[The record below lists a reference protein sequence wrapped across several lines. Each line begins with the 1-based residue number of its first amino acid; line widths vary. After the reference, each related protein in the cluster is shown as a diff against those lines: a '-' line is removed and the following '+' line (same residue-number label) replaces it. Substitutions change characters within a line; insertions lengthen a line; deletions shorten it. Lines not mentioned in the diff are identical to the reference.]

1 MKLFIISLL
10 TFFSTIAQSQNLS
23 LLPPIYNYSQT
34 QYKAGMQNW
43 QVTQC
48 EDGVLYVA
56 NNQGLL
62 TFDGQVWQ
70 LHYLPQKKI
79 ARSVFAD
86 SSNPNSRVYV
96 GSFEEF
102 GYFQRNAQNRL
113 VYTSLKDQLKGYS
126 FHNDEVWQIF
136 KYQGKIY
143 FQTFSSYFVYDGS
156 QVQAFTSQP
165 APFAM
170 FPYGNKLYMQ
180 GMNAGFYL
188 IDAQQKLRMELSA
201 EQLNGIVI
209 EIIPFQNELL
219 LVTNKNGFFHY
230 NPSTAELRKFPT
242 EIDTLFPSL
251 RINRALLTANNLLIL
266 GTLTEGLYAID
277 PHSGKILGHIHKK
290 NGLNNNTVLGLYE
303 DAQHNLWAALDNGLA
318 MIEIPSKLR
327 YLNLN
332 GDIELI
338 SDMALKDDV
347 FYLASN
353 KGVYTF
359 EEGNLSKI
367 PNFSNQVWFIKQ
379 YDNQLFVGHNKGVSE
394 LIDNQLQPLD
404 NVGVGGMDLKKGVI
418 HGQEVLVGSSY
429 SVLTIYKKDAAGRW
443 VPSHIVNGYFDLTY
457 RVEIDAFGNIW
468 TSHTYKGVNKLCLT
482 EDLKTIQRK
491 VTYNQLKTKESLKLL
506 KLRGKIIFTDGQ
518 QWYDYNDDKQ
528 TILPYALLN
537 EQLPQLTT
545 THQIVPLNDNRFWFI
560 TPTDYYLVSF
570 ANGIYKI
577 EEKIAFSQ
585 LQHPASEE
593 RAVAFVTPEGNTYF
607 CLDGSI
613 ALYTPKTPQVK
624 FPNNLTLKAF
634 RTYNRSTDLYTPE
647 NITPNIAIPYNRNNL
662 QFDFQYPNFSKE
674 QCQLW
679 YRLEGYDKHWREV
692 GNDFRVN
699 YQNLPSGRYQLKVK
713 VLSELGETLS
723 HYTFPFSVIT
733 PWYRSVWAYM
743 LYFAG
748 FIGAGALITALY
760 LRYKMKKKERSYLR
774 ERLRRQR
781 LLEAREQE
789 VTKLQNQVLIAQ
801 LDYKS
806 KSLAE
811 ATMMNITRNKFLTN
825 LITELETLL
834 NNQKVSKA
842 KSNLIL
848 QHIRENISQEDQWQ
862 VFQENFDLIHK
873 DFFKK
878 LKELYPQLTPTDL
891 RMAVLIR
898 LNYTSKEIAEMQ
910 NISLRGVETARYRL
924 RKKLQLAEEDN
935 LYDFFAQF
943 N

>member
-1 MKLFIISLL
+1 MKLFIILFL

-43 QVTQC
+43 QVSQC

-102 GYFQRNAQNRL
+102 GYFQRNSQNRL

-136 KYQGKIY
+136 KYQDKIY
-143 FQTFSSYFVYDGS
+143 FQTFSSYFVYDGKRV
-156 QVQAFTSQP
+156 QVFTPQP

-180 GMNAGFYL
+180 GMNADFYL
-188 IDAQQKLRMELSA
+188 VDAQQKLHLELLA
-201 EQLNGIVI
+201 ERLNGIVI

-219 LVTNKNGFFHY
+219 LVTNKNGFFRY

-242 EIDTLFPSL
+242 EMDALFPSL

-266 GTLTEGLYAID
+266 GTLTEGLYTID

-318 MIEIPSKLR
+318 MIEIPSRLR

-332 GDIELI
+332 GDVELI
-338 SDMALKDDV
+338 SDMALKNNV
-347 FYLASN
+347 YYLASN

-359 EEGNLSKI
+359 KEGNLSKI
-367 PNFSNQVWFIKQ
+367 PNFSNQVWFVKQ
-379 YDNQLFVGHNKGVSE
+379 YDHQLFVGHNKGVSE
-394 LIDNQLQPLD
+394 LKDNQLQPLD

-468 TSHTYKGVNKLCLT
+468 TNHTYRGVSKLSLS
-482 EDLKTIQRK
+482 EDLKSVQHK
-491 VTYNQLKTKESLKLL
+491 VTYDQLKTKESLKLL
-506 KLRGKIIFTDGQ
+506 KLRGKIIFADGQ

-528 TILPYALLN
+528 TILPYTLLN
-537 EQLPQLTT
+537 EQLPQLATT
-545 THQIVPLNDNRFWFI
+545 RHIVPVNDNRFWFI
-560 TPTDYYLVSF
+560 TPTDYHLVSF
-570 ANGIYKI
+570 ANGQYKI

-593 RAVAFVTPEGNTYF
+593 RAAAFVTPDGDTYF

-613 ALYTPKTPQVK
+613 ARYTPKTPQVK
-624 FPNNLTLKAF
+624 FPNNLSLKTF
-634 RTYNRSTDLYTPE
+634 RTYNRSTDQYTLE
-647 NITPNIAIPYNRNNL
+647 SITPHASIPYSRNNL
-662 QFDFQYPNFSKE
+662 LFDFQYPNFSKE
-674 QCQLW
+674 YCHLW
-679 YRLEGYDKHWREV
+679 YQLEGYDKHWREV
-692 GNDFRVN
+692 TNDFKVN
-699 YQNLPSGRYQLKVK
+699 YQNLPSGHYQLKVK
-713 VLSELGETLS
+713 MLNELGETLS
-723 HYTFPFSVIT
+723 HYTFPFSVTT
-733 PWYRSVWAYM
+733 PWYRSVWAYI
-743 LYFAG
+743 LYLAG
-748 FIGAGALITALY
+748 FIGAGALVTALY

-789 VTKLQNQVLIAQ
+789 VTKLQNQMLMAQ

-811 ATMMNITRNKFLTN
+811 ATMMNITRNEFLTN
-825 LITELETLL
+825 LITELEELMD
-834 NNQKVSKA
+834 NQKVSKA
-842 KSNLIL
+842 KSRLIL

-891 RMAVLIR
+891 RLAVLIR
-898 LNYTSKEIAEMQ
+898 LNYTSKEIATMQ
-910 NISLRGVETARYRL
+910 NVSLRGVETARYRL
-924 RKKLQLAEEDN
+924 RKKLQLTEEDN
-935 LYDFFAQF
+935 LYDFFTQF

>member
-1 MKLFIISLL
+1 MKLFIILFL

-43 QVTQC
+43 QVSQC

-136 KYQGKIY
+136 KYQDKIY
-143 FQTFSSYFVYDGS
+143 FQTFSSYFVYDGKRV
-156 QVQAFTSQP
+156 QVFTPQP

-180 GMNAGFYL
+180 GMNADFYL
-188 IDAQQKLRMELSA
+188 VDAQQKLHLELLA
-201 EQLNGIVI
+201 ERLNGIVI

-219 LVTNKNGFFHY
+219 LVTNKNGFFRY

-242 EIDTLFPSL
+242 EMDALFPSL

-266 GTLTEGLYAID
+266 GTLTEGLYTID

-318 MIEIPSKLR
+318 MIEIPSRLR

-332 GDIELI
+332 GDVELI
-338 SDMALKDDV
+338 SDMALKNNV
-347 FYLASN
+347 YYLASN

-359 EEGNLSKI
+359 KEGNLSKI
-367 PNFSNQVWFIKQ
+367 PNFSNQVWFVKQ
-379 YDNQLFVGHNKGVSE
+379 YDHQLFVGHNKGVSE
-394 LIDNQLQPLD
+394 LKDNQLQPLD

-468 TSHTYKGVNKLCLT
+468 TNHTYRGVSKLSLS
-482 EDLKTIQRK
+482 EDLKSVQHK
-491 VTYNQLKTKESLKLL
+491 VTYDQLKTKESLKLL
-506 KLRGKIIFTDGQ
+506 KLRGKIIFADGQ

-528 TILPYALLN
+528 TILPYTLLN
-537 EQLPQLTT
+537 EQLPQLATT
-545 THQIVPLNDNRFWFI
+545 RHIVPLNDNRFWFI
-560 TPTDYYLVSF
+560 TPTDYHLVSF
-570 ANGIYKI
+570 ANGQYKI

-593 RAVAFVTPEGNTYF
+593 RAAAFVTPDGDTYF

-613 ALYTPKTPQVK
+613 ARYTPKTPQVK
-624 FPNNLTLKAF
+624 FPNNLSLKTF
-634 RTYNRSTDLYTPE
+634 RTYNRSTDQYTLE
-647 NITPNIAIPYNRNNL
+647 SITPHASIPYSRNNL
-662 QFDFQYPNFSKE
+662 LFDFQYPNFSKE
-674 QCQLW
+674 YCHLW
-679 YRLEGYDKHWREV
+679 YQLEGYDKHWREV
-692 GNDFRVN
+692 TNDFKVN
-699 YQNLPSGRYQLKVK
+699 YQNLPSGHYQLKVK
-713 VLSELGETLS
+713 MLNELGETLS
-723 HYTFPFSVIT
+723 HYTFPFSVTT
-733 PWYRSVWAYM
+733 PWYRSVWAYI
-743 LYFAG
+743 LYLAG
-748 FIGAGALITALY
+748 FIGAGALVTALY

-789 VTKLQNQVLIAQ
+789 VTKLQNQMLMAQ

-811 ATMMNITRNKFLTN
+811 ATMMNITRNEFLTN
-825 LITELETLL
+825 LITELEELMD
-834 NNQKVSKA
+834 NQKVSKA
-842 KSNLIL
+842 KSRLIL

-924 RKKLQLAEEDN
+924 RKKLQLTEEDN
-935 LYDFFAQF
+935 LYDFFTQF

>member
-1 MKLFIISLL
+1 MKLFIILFL

-43 QVTQC
+43 QVSQC
-48 EDGVLYVA
+48 EDDVLYVA

-136 KYQGKIY
+136 KYQDKIY
-143 FQTFSSYFVYDGS
+143 FQTFSSYFVYDGKRV
-156 QVQAFTSQP
+156 QVFTPQP

-180 GMNAGFYL
+180 GMNADFYL
-188 IDAQQKLRMELSA
+188 VDAQQKLHLELLA
-201 EQLNGIVI
+201 ERLNGIVI

-219 LVTNKNGFFHY
+219 LVTNKNGFFRY

-242 EIDTLFPSL
+242 EMDALFPSL

-266 GTLTEGLYAID
+266 GTLTEGLYTID

-318 MIEIPSKLR
+318 MIEIPSRLR

-332 GDIELI
+332 GDVELI
-338 SDMALKDDV
+338 SDMALKNNV
-347 FYLASN
+347 YYLASN

-359 EEGNLSKI
+359 KEGNLSKI
-367 PNFSNQVWFIKQ
+367 PNFSNQVWFVKQ
-379 YDNQLFVGHNKGVSE
+379 YDHQLFVGHNKGVSE
-394 LIDNQLQPLD
+394 LKDNQLQPLD

-468 TSHTYKGVNKLCLT
+468 TNHTYRGVSKLSLS
-482 EDLKTIQRK
+482 EDLKSVQHK
-491 VTYNQLKTKESLKLL
+491 VAYDQLKTKESLKLL
-506 KLRGKIIFTDGQ
+506 KLRGKIIFADGQ

-528 TILPYALLN
+528 TILPYTLLN
-537 EQLPQLTT
+537 EQLPQLATT
-545 THQIVPLNDNRFWFI
+545 RHIVPVNDNRFWFI
-560 TPTDYYLVSF
+560 TPTDYHLVSF
-570 ANGIYKI
+570 ANGQYKI

-593 RAVAFVTPEGNTYF
+593 RAAAFVTPDGDTYF

-613 ALYTPKTPQVK
+613 ARYTPKTPQVK
-624 FPNNLTLKAF
+624 FPNNLSLKTF
-634 RTYNRSTDLYTPE
+634 RTYNRSTDQYTLE
-647 NITPNIAIPYNRNNL
+647 SITPHASIPYSRNNL
-662 QFDFQYPNFSKE
+662 LFDFQYPNFSKE
-674 QCQLW
+674 YCHLW
-679 YRLEGYDKHWREV
+679 YQLEGYDKHWREV
-692 GNDFRVN
+692 TNDFKVN
-699 YQNLPSGRYQLKVK
+699 YQNLPSGHYQLKVK
-713 VLSELGETLS
+713 MLNELGETLS
-723 HYTFPFSVIT
+723 HYTFPFSVTT
-733 PWYRSVWAYM
+733 PWYRSVWAYI
-743 LYFAG
+743 LYLAG
-748 FIGAGALITALY
+748 FIGAGALVTALY

-789 VTKLQNQVLIAQ
+789 VTKLQNQMLMAQ

-811 ATMMNITRNKFLTN
+811 ATMMNITRNEFLTN
-825 LITELETLL
+825 LITELEELMD
-834 NNQKVSKA
+834 NQKVSKA
-842 KSNLIL
+842 KSRLIL

-891 RMAVLIR
+891 RLAVLIR
-898 LNYTSKEIAEMQ
+898 LNYTSKEIATMQ
-910 NISLRGVETARYRL
+910 NVSLRGVETARYRL
-924 RKKLQLAEEDN
+924 RKKLQLAEENN

>member
-43 QVTQC
+43 QITQC

-86 SSNPNSRVYV
+86 SSNPNLRVYV

-113 VYTSLKDQLKGYS
+113 VYTSLKDQLKDYS

-136 KYQGKIY
+136 KYQDKIY
-143 FQTFSSYFVYDGS
+143 FQTFSSYFVYDGKRV
-156 QVQAFTSQP
+156 QVFTPQP

-180 GMNAGFYL
+180 GMNADFYL
-188 IDAQQKLRMELSA
+188 VDAQQKLHLELLA
-201 EQLNGIVI
+201 ERLNGIVI

-219 LVTNKNGFFHY
+219 LVTNKNGFFRY

-242 EIDTLFPSL
+242 EMDALFPSL

-318 MIEIPSKLR
+318 MIEIPSRLR

-332 GDIELI
+332 GDVELI
-338 SDMALKDDV
+338 SDMALKNNV
-347 FYLASN
+347 YYLASN

-359 EEGNLSKI
+359 KEGNLSKI
-367 PNFSNQVWFIKQ
+367 PNFSNQVWFVKQ
-379 YDNQLFVGHNKGVSE
+379 YDHQLFVGHNKGVSE
-394 LIDNQLQPLD
+394 LKDNQLQPLD

-468 TSHTYKGVNKLCLT
+468 TNHTYRGVSKLSLS
-482 EDLKTIQRK
+482 EDLKSVQHK
-491 VTYNQLKTKESLKLL
+491 VAYDQLKTKESLKLL
-506 KLRGKIIFTDGQ
+506 KLRGKIIFADGQ

-528 TILPYALLN
+528 TILPYTLLN
-537 EQLPQLTT
+537 EQLPQLATT
-545 THQIVPLNDNRFWFI
+545 RHIVPVNDNRFWFI
-560 TPTDYYLVSF
+560 TPTDYHLVSF
-570 ANGIYKI
+570 ANGQYKI

-593 RAVAFVTPEGNTYF
+593 RAAAFVTPDGDTYF

-613 ALYTPKTPQVK
+613 ARYTPKTPQVK
-624 FPNNLTLKAF
+624 FPNNLSLKTF
-634 RTYNRSTDLYTPE
+634 RTYNRSTDQYTLE
-647 NITPNIAIPYNRNNL
+647 SITPHASIPYSRNNL
-662 QFDFQYPNFSKE
+662 LFDFQYPNFSKE
-674 QCQLW
+674 YCHLW
-679 YRLEGYDKHWREV
+679 YQLEGYDKHWREV
-692 GNDFRVN
+692 TNDFKVN
-699 YQNLPSGRYQLKVK
+699 YQNLPSGHYQLKVK
-713 VLSELGETLS
+713 MLNELGETLS
-723 HYTFPFSVIT
+723 HYTFPFSVTT
-733 PWYRSVWAYM
+733 PWYRSVWAYI
-743 LYFAG
+743 LYLAG
-748 FIGAGALITALY
+748 FIGAGALVTAFY

-789 VTKLQNQVLIAQ
+789 VTKLQNQMLMAQ

-811 ATMMNITRNKFLTN
+811 ATMMNITRNEFLTN
-825 LITELETLL
+825 LITELEELMD
-834 NNQKVSKA
+834 NQKVSKA
-842 KSNLIL
+842 KSRLIL

-891 RMAVLIR
+891 RLAVLIR
-898 LNYTSKEIAEMQ
+898 LNYTSKEIATMQ
-910 NISLRGVETARYRL
+910 NVSLRGVETARYRL
-924 RKKLQLAEEDN
+924 RKKLQLAEENN
-935 LYDFFAQF
+935 LYEFFAQF

>member
-1 MKLFIISLL
+1 MRLFIISLL

-43 QVTQC
+43 QITQC

-102 GYFQRNAQNRL
+102 GYFQRNSQNRL

-136 KYQGKIY
+136 KYQDKIY
-143 FQTFSSYFVYDGS
+143 FQTFSSYFVYDGKRV
-156 QVQAFTSQP
+156 QVFTPQP

-180 GMNAGFYL
+180 GMNADFYL
-188 IDAQQKLRMELSA
+188 VDAQQKLHLELLA
-201 EQLNGIVI
+201 ERLNGIVI

-219 LVTNKNGFFHY
+219 LVTNKNGFFRY

-242 EIDTLFPSL
+242 EMDALFPSL

-266 GTLTEGLYAID
+266 GTLTEGLYTID

-290 NGLNNNTVLGLYE
+290 NGLNNNTVLGLYK

-318 MIEIPSKLR
+318 MIEIPSRLR

-332 GDIELI
+332 GDVELI
-338 SDMALKDDV
+338 SDMTLKDNV
-347 FYLASN
+347 YYLASN

-359 EEGNLSKI
+359 KEGNLSKI

-443 VPSHIVNGYFDLTY
+443 APSHIVKGYFDLTY

-468 TSHTYKGVNKLCLT
+468 TNHTYRGVSKLSLS
-482 EDLKTIQRK
+482 EDLKSVQHK
-491 VTYNQLKTKESLKLL
+491 VTYDQLKTKESLKLL
-506 KLRGKIIFTDGQ
+506 KLRGKIIFADGQ

-528 TILPYALLN
+528 TILPYTLLN
-537 EQLPQLTT
+537 EQLPQLATT
-545 THQIVPLNDNRFWFI
+545 RHIVPVNDNRFWFI
-560 TPTDYYLVSF
+560 TPTDYHLVSF
-570 ANGIYKI
+570 ANGQYKI

-593 RAVAFVTPEGNTYF
+593 RAAAFVTPDGDTYF

-613 ALYTPKTPQVK
+613 ARYTPKTPQVK
-624 FPNNLTLKAF
+624 FPNNLSLKTF
-634 RTYNRSTDLYTPE
+634 RTYNRSTDQYTLE
-647 NITPNIAIPYNRNNL
+647 SITPHASIPYSRNNL
-662 QFDFQYPNFSKE
+662 LFDFQYPNFSKE
-674 QCQLW
+674 YCHLW
-679 YRLEGYDKHWREV
+679 YQLEGYDKHWREV
-692 GNDFRVN
+692 TNDFKVN
-699 YQNLPSGRYQLKVK
+699 YQYLPSGHYQLKVK
-713 VLSELGETLS
+713 MLNELGETLS
-723 HYTFPFSVIT
+723 HYTFPFSVTT
-733 PWYRSVWAYM
+733 PWYRSVWAYI
-743 LYFAG
+743 LYLAG
-748 FIGAGALITALY
+748 FIGAGALVTALY

-789 VTKLQNQVLIAQ
+789 VTKLQNQMLMAQ

-811 ATMMNITRNKFLTN
+811 ATMMNITRNEFLTN
-825 LITELETLL
+825 LITELEELMD
-834 NNQKVSKA
+834 NQKVSKA
-842 KSNLIL
+842 KSRLIL

-891 RMAVLIR
+891 RLAVLIR
-898 LNYTSKEIAEMQ
+898 LNYTSKEIATMQ
-910 NISLRGVETARYRL
+910 NVSLRGVETARYRL
-924 RKKLQLAEEDN
+924 RKKLQLAEENN
-935 LYDFFAQF
+935 LYEFFAQF

>member
-1 MKLFIISLL
+1 MKRFIILFF
-10 TFFSTIAQSQNLS
+10 TFFSTITQSQNLS

-43 QVTQC
+43 QVSQC
-48 EDGVLYVA
+48 QDGILYVA

-70 LHYLPQKKI
+70 LYYLPQKKI

-86 SSNPNSRVYV
+86 SSTSNLRVYV

-102 GYFQRNAQNRL
+102 GYFQRNAQNQL
-113 VYTSLKDQLKGYS
+113 VYTSLKDQLKNYT

-136 KYQGKIY
+136 KYQDKIY

-156 QVQAFTSQP
+156 HVQAFTPQP

-180 GMNAGFYL
+180 GMNAGFYR
-188 IDAQQKLRMELSA
+188 IDATQKLNLELSP
-201 EQLNGIVI
+201 EQLGGIIV
-209 EIIPFQNELL
+209 EIIPYQSELL
-219 LVTNKNGFFHY
+219 LITNKNGFFRY
-230 NPSTAELRKFPT
+230 NPATSELRKFPT
-242 EIDTLFPSL
+242 EMDALFPSL

-266 GTLTEGLYAID
+266 GTLTEGLYAIN
-277 PHSGKILGHIHKK
+277 PHNGKIFGHIHKK

-303 DAQHNLWAALDNGLA
+303 DAQHNLWVALDNGVA
-318 MIEIPSKLR
+318 MIEVPSRLR

-332 GDIELI
+332 GEVELI
-338 SDMALKDDV
+338 SDMVLKDNV
-347 FYLASN
+347 YYLASN

-359 EEGNLSKI
+359 KEGVLSKI
-367 PNFSNQVWFIKQ
+367 PDFSNQVWFIKQ
-379 YDNQLFVGHNKGVSE
+379 FDHQVFVGHNKGVSE
-394 LIDNQLQPLD
+394 LMGNHLQPLD

-429 SVLTIYKKDAAGRW
+429 SVLTIYKKDAANRW

-468 TSHTYKGVNKLCLT
+468 TNHTYKGVSKLSLT
-482 EDLKTIQRK
+482 EDLKNVQRK
-491 VTYNQLKTKESLKLL
+491 VTYNQLKTKEALKLL

-518 QWYDYNDDKQ
+518 QWFEYNDDKQ
-528 TILPYALLN
+528 NVLPYALLN
-537 EQLPQLTT
+537 EQLPQLAT
-545 THQIVPLNDNRFWFI
+545 THHIVPVNDNRFWFI
-560 TPTDYYLVSF
+560 TPTDYYLVAF
-570 ANGIYKI
+570 ANGVYKI
-577 EEKIAFSQ
+577 EEKIAFNQ

-593 RAVAFVTPEGNTYF
+593 RATAFVTPEGNTYF

-613 ALYTPKTPQVK
+613 ALYTPKAPRVK
-624 FPNNLTLKAF
+624 LPTNLTLKSL
-634 RTYNRSTDLYTPE
+634 RTYNRSTDLYTLE
-647 NITPNIAIPYNRNNL
+647 NITPNIAIPYSKNNL

-674 QCQLW
+674 HCQLW
-679 YRLEGYDKHWREV
+679 YQLEGYDKHWREV
-692 GNDFRVN
+692 TNDFRVN
-699 YQNLPSGRYQLKVK
+699 YQNLPSGHYQLKAK
-713 VLSELGETLS
+713 VLNELGETLS
-723 HYTFPFSVIT
+723 HYTFPFAVIT
-733 PWYRSVWAYM
+733 PWYRTVWAYIF
-743 LYFAG
+743 YFAG
-748 FIGAGALITALY
+748 FIGAGALVTALY
-760 LRYKMKKKERSYLR
+760 LRYKMKKKERSFLR

-811 ATMMNITRNKFLTN
+811 ATMMNITRNEFLTN
-825 LITELETLL
+825 LVTELETLL
-834 NNQKVSKA
+834 NSQRVSKA

-848 QHIRENISQEDQWQ
+848 QHIRDNISQEDQWQ

>member
-1 MKLFIISLL
+1 MKLFIILFL

-43 QVTQC
+43 QVSQC
-48 EDGVLYVA
+48 EDDVLYVA

-136 KYQGKIY
+136 KYQDKIY
-143 FQTFSSYFVYDGS
+143 FQTFSSYFVYDGKRV
-156 QVQAFTSQP
+156 QVFTPQP

-180 GMNAGFYL
+180 GMNADFYL
-188 IDAQQKLRMELSA
+188 VDAQQKLHLELLA
-201 EQLNGIVI
+201 ERLNGIVI

-219 LVTNKNGFFHY
+219 LVTNKNGFFRY

-242 EIDTLFPSL
+242 EMDALFPSL

-266 GTLTEGLYAID
+266 GTLTEGLYTID

-318 MIEIPSKLR
+318 MIEIPSRLR

-332 GDIELI
+332 GDVELI
-338 SDMALKDDV
+338 SDMALKNNV
-347 FYLASN
+347 YYLASN

-359 EEGNLSKI
+359 KEGNLSKI
-367 PNFSNQVWFIKQ
+367 PNFSNQVWFVKQ
-379 YDNQLFVGHNKGVSE
+379 YDHQLFVGHNKGVSE
-394 LIDNQLQPLD
+394 LKDNQLQPLD

-468 TSHTYKGVNKLCLT
+468 TNHTYRGVSKLSLS
-482 EDLKTIQRK
+482 EDLKSVQHK
-491 VTYNQLKTKESLKLL
+491 VAYDQLKTKESLKLL
-506 KLRGKIIFTDGQ
+506 KLRGKIIFADGQ

-528 TILPYALLN
+528 TILPYTLLN
-537 EQLPQLTT
+537 EQLPQLATT
-545 THQIVPLNDNRFWFI
+545 RHIVPVNDNRFWFI
-560 TPTDYYLVSF
+560 TPTDYHLVSF
-570 ANGIYKI
+570 ANGQYKI

-593 RAVAFVTPEGNTYF
+593 RAAAFVTPDGDTYF

-613 ALYTPKTPQVK
+613 ARYTPKTPQVK
-624 FPNNLTLKAF
+624 FPNNLSLKTF
-634 RTYNRSTDLYTPE
+634 RTYNRSTDQYTLE
-647 NITPNIAIPYNRNNL
+647 SITPHASIPYSRNNL
-662 QFDFQYPNFSKE
+662 LFDFQYPNFSKE
-674 QCQLW
+674 YCHLW
-679 YRLEGYDKHWREV
+679 YQLEGYDKHWREV
-692 GNDFRVN
+692 TNDFKVN
-699 YQNLPSGRYQLKVK
+699 YQNLPSGHYQLKVK
-713 VLSELGETLS
+713 MLNELGETLS
-723 HYTFPFSVIT
+723 HYTFPFSVTT
-733 PWYRSVWAYM
+733 PWYRSVWAYI
-743 LYFAG
+743 LYLAG
-748 FIGAGALITALY
+748 FIGAGALVTALY

-789 VTKLQNQVLIAQ
+789 VTKLQNQMLMAQ

-811 ATMMNITRNKFLTN
+811 ATMMNITRNEFLTN
-825 LITELETLL
+825 LITELEELMD
-834 NNQKVSKA
+834 NQKVSKA
-842 KSNLIL
+842 KSRLIL

-891 RMAVLIR
+891 RLAVLIR
-898 LNYTSKEIAEMQ
+898 LNYTSKEIATMQ
-910 NISLRGVETARYRL
+910 NVSLRGVETARYRL
-924 RKKLQLAEEDN
+924 RKKLQLAKENN
-935 LYDFFAQF
+935 LYEFFAQF

>member
-1 MKLFIISLL
+1 MKLFIILFL

-43 QVTQC
+43 QVSQC

-136 KYQGKIY
+136 KYQDKIY
-143 FQTFSSYFVYDGS
+143 FQTFSSYFVYDGKRV
-156 QVQAFTSQP
+156 QVFTPQP

-180 GMNAGFYL
+180 GMNADFYL
-188 IDAQQKLRMELSA
+188 VDAQQKLHLELLA
-201 EQLNGIVI
+201 ERLNGIVI

-219 LVTNKNGFFHY
+219 LVTNKNGFFRY

-242 EIDTLFPSL
+242 EMDALFPSL

-266 GTLTEGLYAID
+266 GTLTEGLYTID

-318 MIEIPSKLR
+318 MIEIPSRLR

-332 GDIELI
+332 GDVELI
-338 SDMALKDDV
+338 SDMALKNNV
-347 FYLASN
+347 YYLASN

-359 EEGNLSKI
+359 KEGNLSKI
-367 PNFSNQVWFIKQ
+367 PNFSNQVWFVKQ
-379 YDNQLFVGHNKGVSE
+379 YDHQLFVGHNKGVSE
-394 LIDNQLQPLD
+394 LKDNQLQPLD

-443 VPSHIVNGYFDLTY
+443 APSHIVKGYFDLTY

-468 TSHTYKGVNKLCLT
+468 TNHTYRGVSKLSLS
-482 EDLKTIQRK
+482 EDLKSVQHK
-491 VTYNQLKTKESLKLL
+491 VAYDQLKTKESLKLL
-506 KLRGKIIFTDGQ
+506 KLRGKIIFADGQ

-528 TILPYALLN
+528 TILPYTLLN
-537 EQLPQLTT
+537 EQLPQLATT
-545 THQIVPLNDNRFWFI
+545 RHIVPVNDNRFWFI
-560 TPTDYYLVSF
+560 TPTDYHLVSF
-570 ANGIYKI
+570 ANGQYKI

-593 RAVAFVTPEGNTYF
+593 RAAAFVTPDGDTYF

-613 ALYTPKTPQVK
+613 ARYTPKTPQVK
-624 FPNNLTLKAF
+624 FPNNLSLKTF
-634 RTYNRSTDLYTPE
+634 RTYNRSTDQYTLE
-647 NITPNIAIPYNRNNL
+647 SITPHASIPYSRNNL
-662 QFDFQYPNFSKE
+662 LFDFQYPNFSKE
-674 QCQLW
+674 YCHLW
-679 YRLEGYDKHWREV
+679 YQLEGYDKHWREV
-692 GNDFRVN
+692 INDFKVN
-699 YQNLPSGRYQLKVK
+699 YQNLPSGHYQLKVK
-713 VLSELGETLS
+713 MLNELGETLS
-723 HYTFPFSVIT
+723 HYTFPFSVTT
-733 PWYRSVWAYM
+733 PWYRSVWAYI
-743 LYFAG
+743 LYLAG
-748 FIGAGALITALY
+748 FIGAGALVTALY

-789 VTKLQNQVLIAQ
+789 VTKLQNQMLMAQ

-811 ATMMNITRNKFLTN
+811 ATMMNITRNEFLTN
-825 LITELETLL
+825 LITELEELMD
-834 NNQKVSKA
+834 NQKVSKA
-842 KSNLIL
+842 KSRLIL

-891 RMAVLIR
+891 RLAVLIR
-898 LNYTSKEIAEMQ
+898 LNYTSKEIATMQ
-910 NISLRGVETARYRL
+910 NVSLRGVETARYRL
-924 RKKLQLAEEDN
+924 RKKLHLAEENN
-935 LYDFFAQF
+935 LYEFFAQF

>member
-1 MKLFIISLL
+1 MKLFIILFL

-43 QVTQC
+43 QVSQC
-48 EDGVLYVA
+48 EDDVLYVA

-136 KYQGKIY
+136 KYQDKIY
-143 FQTFSSYFVYDGS
+143 FQTFSSYFVYDGKRV
-156 QVQAFTSQP
+156 QVFTPQP

-180 GMNAGFYL
+180 GMNADFYL
-188 IDAQQKLRMELSA
+188 VDAQQKLHLELLA
-201 EQLNGIVI
+201 ERLNGIVI

-219 LVTNKNGFFHY
+219 LVTNKNGFFRY

-242 EIDTLFPSL
+242 EMDALFPSL

-266 GTLTEGLYAID
+266 GTLTEGLYTID

-318 MIEIPSKLR
+318 MIEIPSRLR

-332 GDIELI
+332 GDVELI
-338 SDMALKDDV
+338 SDMALKNNV
-347 FYLASN
+347 YYLASN

-359 EEGNLSKI
+359 KEGNLSKI
-367 PNFSNQVWFIKQ
+367 PNFSNQVWFVKQ
-379 YDNQLFVGHNKGVSE
+379 YDHQLFVGHNKGVSE
-394 LIDNQLQPLD
+394 LKDNQLQPLD

-468 TSHTYKGVNKLCLT
+468 TNHTYRGVSKLSLS
-482 EDLKTIQRK
+482 EDLKSVQHK
-491 VTYNQLKTKESLKLL
+491 VAYDQLKTKESLKLL
-506 KLRGKIIFTDGQ
+506 KLRGKIIFADGQ

-528 TILPYALLN
+528 TILPYTLLN
-537 EQLPQLTT
+537 EQLPQLATT
-545 THQIVPLNDNRFWFI
+545 RHIVPVNDNRFWFI
-560 TPTDYYLVSF
+560 TPTDYHLVSF
-570 ANGIYKI
+570 ANGQYKI

-593 RAVAFVTPEGNTYF
+593 RAAAFVTPDGDTYF

-613 ALYTPKTPQVK
+613 ARYTPKTPQVK
-624 FPNNLTLKAF
+624 FPNNLSLKTF
-634 RTYNRSTDLYTPE
+634 RTYNRSTDQYTLE
-647 NITPNIAIPYNRNNL
+647 SITPHASIPYSRNNL
-662 QFDFQYPNFSKE
+662 LFDFQYPNFSKE
-674 QCQLW
+674 YCHLW
-679 YRLEGYDKHWREV
+679 YQLEGYDKHWREV
-692 GNDFRVN
+692 TNDFKVN
-699 YQNLPSGRYQLKVK
+699 YQNLPSGHYQLKVK
-713 VLSELGETLS
+713 MLNELGETLS
-723 HYTFPFSVIT
+723 HYTFPFSVTT
-733 PWYRSVWAYM
+733 PWYRSVWAYI
-743 LYFAG
+743 LYLAG
-748 FIGAGALITALY
+748 FIGAGALVTALY

-789 VTKLQNQVLIAQ
+789 VTKLQNQMLMAQ

-811 ATMMNITRNKFLTN
+811 ATMMNITRNEFLTN
-825 LITELETLL
+825 LITELEELMD
-834 NNQKVSKA
+834 NQKVSKA
-842 KSNLIL
+842 KSRLIL

-891 RMAVLIR
+891 RLAVLIR
-898 LNYTSKEIAEMQ
+898 LNYTSKEIATMQ
-910 NISLRGVETARYRL
+910 NVSLRGVETARYRL
-924 RKKLQLAEEDN
+924 RKKLQLAEENN
-935 LYDFFAQF
+935 LYEFFAQF

>member
-1 MKLFIISLL
+1 MKLFIILFL

-43 QVTQC
+43 QVSQC

-136 KYQGKIY
+136 KYQDKIY
-143 FQTFSSYFVYDGS
+143 FQTFSSYFVYDGKRV
-156 QVQAFTSQP
+156 QVFTPQP

-180 GMNAGFYL
+180 GMNADFYL
-188 IDAQQKLRMELSA
+188 VDAQQKLHLELLA
-201 EQLNGIVI
+201 ERLNGIVI

-219 LVTNKNGFFHY
+219 LVTNKNGFFRY

-242 EIDTLFPSL
+242 EMDALFPSL
-251 RINRALLTANNLLIL
+251 RINRALLIANNLLIL

-277 PHSGKILGHIHKK
+277 PHNGKIFGHIHKK

-318 MIEIPSKLR
+318 MIEIPSRLR

-332 GDIELI
+332 GDVELI
-338 SDMALKDDV
+338 SDMALKNNV
-347 FYLASN
+347 YYLASN

-359 EEGNLSKI
+359 KEGNLSKI
-367 PNFSNQVWFIKQ
+367 PNFSNQVWFVKQ
-379 YDNQLFVGHNKGVSE
+379 YDHQLFVGHNKGVSE
-394 LIDNQLQPLD
+394 LKDNQLQPLD

-468 TSHTYKGVNKLCLT
+468 TNHTYRGVSKLSLS
-482 EDLKTIQRK
+482 EDLKSVQHK
-491 VTYNQLKTKESLKLL
+491 VTYDQLKTKESLKLL
-506 KLRGKIIFTDGQ
+506 KLRGKIIFADGQ

-528 TILPYALLN
+528 TILPYTLLN
-537 EQLPQLTT
+537 EQLPQLATT
-545 THQIVPLNDNRFWFI
+545 RHIVPVNDNRFWFI
-560 TPTDYYLVSF
+560 TPTDYHLVSF
-570 ANGIYKI
+570 ANGQYKI

-593 RAVAFVTPEGNTYF
+593 RAAAFVTPDGDTYF

-613 ALYTPKTPQVK
+613 ARYTPKTPQVK
-624 FPNNLTLKAF
+624 FPNNLSLKTF
-634 RTYNRSTDLYTPE
+634 RTYNRSTDQYTLE
-647 NITPNIAIPYNRNNL
+647 SITPHASIPYSRNNL
-662 QFDFQYPNFSKE
+662 LFDFQYPNFSKE
-674 QCQLW
+674 YCHLW
-679 YRLEGYDKHWREV
+679 YQLEGYDKHWREV
-692 GNDFRVN
+692 TNDFKVN
-699 YQNLPSGRYQLKVK
+699 YQNLPSGHYQLKVK
-713 VLSELGETLS
+713 MLNELGETLS
-723 HYTFPFSVIT
+723 HYTFPFSVTT
-733 PWYRSVWAYM
+733 PWYRSVWAYI
-743 LYFAG
+743 LYLAG
-748 FIGAGALITALY
+748 FIGAGALVTALY

-789 VTKLQNQVLIAQ
+789 VTKLQNQMLMAQ

-811 ATMMNITRNKFLTN
+811 ATMMNITRNEFLTN
-825 LITELETLL
+825 LITELEELMD
-834 NNQKVSKA
+834 NQKVSKA
-842 KSNLIL
+842 KSRLIL

-891 RMAVLIR
+891 RLAVLIR
-898 LNYTSKEIAEMQ
+898 LNYTSKEIATMQ
-910 NISLRGVETARYRL
+910 NVSLRGVETARYRL
-924 RKKLQLAEEDN
+924 RKKLQLAEENN
-935 LYDFFAQF
+935 LYEFFAQF

>member
-1 MKLFIISLL
+1 MKLFIILFL
-10 TFFSTIAQSQNLS
+10 TFFSTIAQSQDLS

-43 QVTQC
+43 QVSQC

-126 FHNDEVWQIF
+126 FHNDEVWKIF
-136 KYQGKIY
+136 KYQDKIY
-143 FQTFSSYFVYDGS
+143 FQTFSSYFVYDGKRV
-156 QVQAFTSQP
+156 QVFTPQP

-180 GMNAGFYL
+180 GMNADFYL
-188 IDAQQKLRMELSA
+188 VDAQQKLHLELLA
-201 EQLNGIVI
+201 ERLNGIVI

-219 LVTNKNGFFHY
+219 LVTNKNGFFRY

-242 EIDTLFPSL
+242 EMDALFPSL

-277 PHSGKILGHIHKK
+277 PHNGKIFGHIHKK

-318 MIEIPSKLR
+318 MIEIPSRLR

-332 GDIELI
+332 GDVELI
-338 SDMALKDDV
+338 SDMTLKDNV
-347 FYLASN
+347 YYLASN

-359 EEGNLSKI
+359 KEGNLSKI
-367 PNFSNQVWFIKQ
+367 PNFSNQVWFVKQ
-379 YDNQLFVGHNKGVSE
+379 YDHQLFVGHNKGVSE
-394 LIDNQLQPLD
+394 LKDNQLQPLD

-468 TSHTYKGVNKLCLT
+468 TNHTYRGVSKLSLS
-482 EDLKTIQRK
+482 EDLKSVQHK
-491 VTYNQLKTKESLKLL
+491 VTYDQLKTKESLKLL
-506 KLRGKIIFTDGQ
+506 KLRGKIIFADGQ

-537 EQLPQLTT
+537 EQLPQLATT
-545 THQIVPLNDNRFWFI
+545 RHIVPVNDNRFWFI
-560 TPTDYYLVSF
+560 TPTDYHLVSF
-570 ANGIYKI
+570 ANGQYKI

-593 RAVAFVTPEGNTYF
+593 RATAFVTPDGDTYF

-613 ALYTPKTPQVK
+613 ARYTPKTPQVK
-624 FPNNLTLKAF
+624 FPNNLSLKTF
-634 RTYNRSTDLYTPE
+634 RTYNRSTDQYTLE
-647 NITPNIAIPYNRNNL
+647 SITPHASIPYSRNNL
-662 QFDFQYPNFSKE
+662 LFDFQYPNFSKE
-674 QCQLW
+674 YCHLW
-679 YRLEGYDKHWREV
+679 YQLEGYDKHWREV
-692 GNDFRVN
+692 TNDFKVN
-699 YQNLPSGRYQLKVK
+699 YQNLPSGHYQLKVK
-713 VLSELGETLS
+713 MLNELGETLS
-723 HYTFPFSVIT
+723 HYTFPFSVTT
-733 PWYRSVWAYM
+733 PWYRSVWAYI
-743 LYFAG
+743 LYLAG
-748 FIGAGALITALY
+748 FIGAGALVTALY

-789 VTKLQNQVLIAQ
+789 VTKLQNQMLMAQ

-811 ATMMNITRNKFLTN
+811 ATMMNITRNEFLTN
-825 LITELETLL
+825 LITELEELMD
-834 NNQKVSKA
+834 NQKVSKA
-842 KSNLIL
+842 KSRLIL

-891 RMAVLIR
+891 RLAVLIR
-898 LNYTSKEIAEMQ
+898 LNYTSKEIATMQ
-910 NISLRGVETARYRL
+910 NVSLRGVETARYRL
-924 RKKLQLAEEDN
+924 RKKLQLAEENN
-935 LYDFFAQF
+935 LYEFFAQF